1 MSLISS
7 ITKEVSSAVKNFN
20 YYSRAFQRLLDRC
33 VSRIAIEIDT
43 CRSGTKPL
51 ADLAHW
57 EGIDLAEKIAEKM
70 AINEA
75 RGTRGRKV

>member
-1 MSLISS
+1 MKL
-7 ITKEVSSAVKNFN
+7 
-20 YYSRAFQRLLDRC
+20 
-33 VSRIAIEIDT
+33 
-43 CRSGTKPL
+43 GTEL
-51 ADLAHW
+51 ADIILRVADLAHW